1 VKDCGLF
8 PALSLLWQQGCLP
21 LVIFVRMM
29 HNVANNNYE
38 RSLLA
43 LKQETTALTL
53 LESNNGYL
61 SAKMAVENGVS
72 TVALKRMAER
82 SEIER
87 VAHGLYVG
95 VDVIPDPFFIAQYR
109 CPRGIF
115 SHETA
120 LFFHGLS
127 DRTPFQLMMTIPSG
141 WNTRLVSSDDVMIF
155 YCKPAY
161 AKMGATEAVTPY
173 GRTVS
178 VYDAPRT
185 ICDCLR
191 NVDRLD
197 KDLVLTG
204 LKRYL
209 RDPSNDKTNLLK
221 YAELFKIRDLVMKY
235 LEVLS

>member
-1 VKDCGLF
+1 MVTW
-8 PALSLLWQQGCLP
+8 S
-21 LVIFVRMM
+21 FVP
-29 HNVANNNYE
+29 
-38 RSLLA
+38 A

-61 SAKMAVENGVS
+61 SAKTARENGVS
-72 TVALKRMAER
+72 AVALKRMAGR
-82 SEIER
+82 GGIER

-95 VDVIPDPFFIAQYR
+95 TDVVPDPFFIAQYR
-109 CPRGIF
+109 CPRGVF

-120 LFFHGLS
+120 LYFHRLS

-141 WNTRLVSSDDVMIF
+141 WNTRLASSGDVTIF
-155 YCKPAY
+155 YCNPAY
-161 AKMGATEAVTPY
+161 ARLGATEAVTPY

-209 RDPSNDKTNLLK
+209 GDPSNHKAKLLE
-221 YAELFKIRDLVMKY
+221 YAGLFRIRDLVMKY
-235 LEVLS
+235 LEVLC